1 MSGKPFQHIRQLF
14 LLIATGA
21 LLAFLW
27 LVNLLPL
34 KLKLGLGKSIGW
46 LLYKIPNSR
55 THITRVNLGICY
67 PSLTEGEREEM
78 VKQVFMSFGASIIES
93 AMGWW
98 DNPDNLKKITELR
111 GQSHL
116 DNAMAMDK
124 GVILLGAH
132 FSTIDLSG
140 ALIGNFYQCYAIY
153 RLQNNWLLNRVMI
166 RGRESQLKGLIPHTA
181 MREAARKIMKK
192 EIVWYSPD
200 QDMGI
205 ENSVYAPFFGHTAA
219 TLTATAKLAKLTRA
233 PVVMLASYRKP
244 DNSGYVLEFLPVSP
258 EFPVDDEAENA
269 AMVNALIEQGV
280 RLAPTQYYWFHRRFK
295 SQPGLEKS
303 ALYQ

>member
-1 MSGKPFQHIRQLF
+1 MSGKPFQPIRQLF
-14 LLIATGA
+14 LLIATA
-21 LLAFLW
+21 VLLAFLW

-34 KLKLGLGKSIGW
+34 KVKIGFGQGIGW

-67 PSLTEGEREEM
+67 PSLSDEEREEM

-98 DNPDNLKKITELR
+98 DRPEQLKKITELR

-116 DNAMAMDK
+116 DKAIELDR

-132 FSTIDLSG
+132 FSTIDISG
-140 ALIGNFYQCYAIY
+140 ALMGNFYPCYAIY

-192 EIVWYSPD
+192 EMVWYSPD

-205 ENSVYAPFFGHTAA
+205 ENSVFAPFFGHPAA
-219 TLTATAKLAKLTRA
+219 TLTATAKLAKLTKA
-233 PVVMLASYRKP
+233 PIVMLASYRKP
-244 DNSGYVLEFLPVSP
+244 DDSGYVLEFLPIAP
-258 EFPVDDEAENA
+258 EFPVEDEVENA
-269 AMVNALIEQGV
+269 SMINNLIEQGV
-280 RLAPTQYYWFHRRFK
+280 KLAPTQYYWFHRRFK